1 MQRYNAFS
9 EELKRVFGCRVQRLS
24 VDAGF
29 TCPNRDGNVGT
40 EG

>member
-9 EELKRVFGCRVQRLS
+9 EELKRVFGCKVQRLS

-29 TCPNRDGNVGT
+29 T
-40 EG
+40 